1 MQGGGHGFESRILHL
16 EDQGVISSY
25 PSYLSYTLSKRFH
38 RGSHE
43 PEIAAPGKFETE
55 KICFHGLGMTTQ
67 SVDLVSY
74 SASNF
79 ADSATLLHDSNN
91 MALILEMLEME

>member
-1 MQGGGHGFESRILHL
+1 
-16 EDQGVISSY
+16 
-25 PSYLSYTLSKRFH
+25 
-38 RGSHE
+38 
-43 PEIAAPGKFETE
+43 
-55 KICFHGLGMTTQ
+55 MTTQ